1 MKIVENLFPEL
12 CNIYGE
18 SYSMTYLSRCNPE
31 IDLRL
36 TNHKTTPAFVT
47 EDVDMIYLGCS
58 PERKQEQIIQL
69 LRPYTD
75 RLRQLIDRGVIILA
89 TGNALEIFGREIREG
104 DRVIPALGIF
114 DSYAVRRMVP
124 GERHNSRYIATF
136 LTDEGEKLTLLG
148 HKSQFSFSYGDFSR
162 DAFATV
168 ERGVGMNPETKA
180 EGLRRNHFFG
190 TYSLGPYLIL
200 NPPFTKYLLRLL
212 GLDDALAFEEEA
224 MEAYRYRWNEL
235 TRVSN

>member
-69 LRPYTD
+69 LRPYLVGFQKKCIFVGD
-75 RLRQLIDRGVIILA
+75 NLKIQL
-89 TGNALEIFGREIREG
+89 
-104 DRVIPALGIF
+104 
-114 DSYAVRRMVP
+114 
-124 GERHNSRYIATF
+124 
-136 LTDEGEKLTLLG
+136 
-148 HKSQFSFSYGDFSR
+148 
-162 DAFATV
+162 
-168 ERGVGMNPETKA
+168 
-180 EGLRRNHFFG
+180 
-190 TYSLGPYLIL
+190 
-200 NPPFTKYLLRLL
+200 
-212 GLDDALAFEEEA
+212 
-224 MEAYRYRWNEL
+224 
-235 TRVSN
+235 

>member
-89 TGNALEIFGREIREG
+89 TGNALVPG
-104 DRVIPALGIF
+104 PAR
-114 DSYAVRRMVP
+114 DAVR
-124 GERHNSRYIATF
+124 GDGIRH
-136 LTDEGEKLTLLG
+136 
-148 HKSQFSFSYGDFSR
+148 
-162 DAFATV
+162 
-168 ERGVGMNPETKA
+168 
-180 EGLRRNHFFG
+180 LRRSGRGFRRRG
-190 TYSLGPYLIL
+190 
-200 NPPFTKYLLRLL
+200 
-212 GLDDALAFEEEA
+212 
-224 MEAYRYRWNEL
+224 
-235 TRVSN
+235 

>member
-114 DSYAVRRMVP
+114 DSYAVRPQGFTRSCVRTRRRHCCCIRHCTISVWYKQRMYKRLVHF
-124 GERHNSRYIATF
+124 RH
-136 LTDEGEKLTLLG
+136 
-148 HKSQFSFSYGDFSR
+148 
-162 DAFATV
+162 
-168 ERGVGMNPETKA
+168 
-180 EGLRRNHFFG
+180 
-190 TYSLGPYLIL
+190 
-200 NPPFTKYLLRLL
+200 
-212 GLDDALAFEEEA
+212 
-224 MEAYRYRWNEL
+224 
-235 TRVSN
+235 